1 MKRDDIFGG
10 LFLFLFGA
18 LTSALSLRMPVGNFR
33 AAGSGLFPLC
43 LGLLLMFLSILF
55 FISSTFGGR
64 TKSIETEGGAEERP
78 GSPWRILL
86 FLGILVLITFFFN
99 TLGYPLASF
108 LLMAG
113 LLWILGVRHWILNL
127 ILSLVTA
134 VGSYFLFV
142 FWLKIP
148 LPKGFLGI

>member
-1 MKRDDIFGG
+1 MKKDDIFGG
-10 LFLFLFGA
+10 LVLFLFG
-18 LTSALSLRMPVGNFR
+18 LITTIFSLRMTVGSFR

-43 LGLLLMFLSILF
+43 LGLLLMVLSVLF
-55 FISSTFGGR
+55 IGNTFGGR
-64 TKSIETEGGAEERP
+64 TRPVETEGCTEEKS
-78 GSPWRILL
+78 GSPWRILF
-86 FLGILVLITFFFN
+86 FLGVLVLITFFFN

-113 LLWILGVRHWILNL
+113 LLWILGTRPWALNL

-142 FWLKIP
+142 YWLKIP
-148 LPKGFLGI
+148 LPKGFFGI